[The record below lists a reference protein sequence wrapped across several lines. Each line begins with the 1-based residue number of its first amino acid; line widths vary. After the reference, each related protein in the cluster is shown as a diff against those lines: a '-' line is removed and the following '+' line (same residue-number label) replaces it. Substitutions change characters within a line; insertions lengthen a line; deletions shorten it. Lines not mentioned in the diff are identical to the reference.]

1 MDFLYVSGIQGENR
15 PLIWMVRCKVA
26 DLPPYGKDRTE
37 FPYESRIGRSDI
49 TQLFYRYSN
58 DSSDHQA
65 KNGSERFLNLQ
76 ALRGKQNVTE

>member
-1 MDFLYVSGIQGENR
+1 MDFLYVSGIQDENR
-15 PLIWMVRCKVA
+15 LLIRMVRCKVA

-37 FPYESRIGRSDI
+37 LPYESRIDQSDI

-65 KNGSERFLNLQ
+65 KTGSERFLDLQ
-76 ALRGKQNVTE
+76 ALRNKQNVTE